1 MLTDRLAG
9 LTNECGCLDLEKAP
23 NKIIT
28 ASHGSQSSRSTKY
41 PYIAFIPDKIWIKV
55 AFLVGLFWKT
65 VPDAFMFPRVLPRN
79 VPPHLKVQMNVDP
92 RPVTFSP
99 SIRTSVVPVNNFNL
113 QMNLDP
119 FNVFHYKTLQIQ
131 HRFFFLS
138 HFPQAFL
145 AAEMKNAS
153 EAECN
158 IEMFFFLLKSASYCV
173 CGPQWLHRL

>member
-9 LTNECGCLDLEKAP
+9 LTNECECLDLEKAP
-23 NKIIT
+23 SKKIT
-28 ASHGSQSSRSTKY
+28 ASHGSQSSSTSTKV
-41 PYIAFIPDKIWIKV
+41 PNIHILLLFPIKSELKWI
-55 AFLVGLFWKT
+55 FLVCLFWKT

-92 RPVTFSP
+92 GPVTFSP
-99 SIRTSVVPVNNFNL
+99 SIRTSVVPVNNLNL

-119 FNVFHYKTLQIQ
+119 FRVFHYKTLQIQ

-138 HFPQAFL
+138 HFPQALL

-158 IEMFFFLLKSASYCV
+158 IEMFFFFLKCASYCV
-173 CGPQWLHRL
+173 CGPR